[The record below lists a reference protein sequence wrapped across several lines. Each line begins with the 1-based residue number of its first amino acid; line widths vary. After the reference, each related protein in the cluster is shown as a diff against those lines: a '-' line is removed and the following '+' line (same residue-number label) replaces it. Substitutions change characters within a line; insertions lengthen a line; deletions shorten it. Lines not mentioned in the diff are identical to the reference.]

1 MSLINS
7 DSESREPRAGRTGEA
22 IGLDFGGALA
32 SAPVLLAPRAA
43 GQDIGRKPGPLVER
57 KFRRFGA
64 ETGGVRR

>member
-7 DSESREPRAGRTGEA
+7 DSESQEPCAGRTGEA

-32 SAPVLLAPRAA
+32 SAPVLLAARGVRPVF
-43 GQDIGRKPGPLVER
+43 GRKPGPLVER

-64 ETGGVRR
+64 ETGAVRR